1 MKNLLLSSVII
12 LIIGYLAS
20 IFFIRFDLTSEKRYT
35 LSDYT
40 KKLLKS
46 NTDDIYIKVYLS
58 GDDLSVDFK
67 KMSRSLK
74 ELLDEFKAQT
84 GSNLEYEFINP
95 TASSDKKV
103 RYALY
108 QQLLEKGLMPIESQE
123 VSDDGKTSQ
132 KMVFPCVL
140 ISMRGKEI
148 GVNLLKNDPHYA
160 PESPENINNSIQ
172 TLEYEI
178 TNAIQ
183 KLSVRKKQ
191 QIAFIE
197 GQNEL
202 NEYQV
207 MDISRILSEY
217 YEVRRGR
224 IGGRP
229 GVLDSFKTIII
240 AKPRTEFS
248 ERDKFVLDQ
257 YIMKGGNVLWLI
269 ENTEVRLD
277 SLFINGKTIAMG
289 SSINIDDQ
297 IFKYGVR
304 INPNILEDKQ
314 SSPIGIAEKGT
325 DGQPKLKLYPWYY
338 FPILITQNNH
348 VINKYINPIKT
359 EFPGTLDT
367 VSADPEIK
375 KTVLLQSSHYS
386 RIDAVPA
393 PIDLADVEKP
403 FVAEMYQ
410 SGQQT
415 VAVLLEGTFKSV
427 FTNRSMEKY
436 FPENPNISVISTGKM
451 AKMIIVGDGDIIKNE
466 VSTDGKPYPIG
477 FDKFSRQ
484 TYKGNQEFILN
495 ALNYLCDDSGL
506 MSIRSREMK
515 LRLLDTDKIKNNRLM
530 IELVNVVL
538 PLVMVALF
546 GIGIYLFRK
555 KKYAGK

>member
-46 NTDDIYIKVYLS
+46 NTDDIYIKVYLA